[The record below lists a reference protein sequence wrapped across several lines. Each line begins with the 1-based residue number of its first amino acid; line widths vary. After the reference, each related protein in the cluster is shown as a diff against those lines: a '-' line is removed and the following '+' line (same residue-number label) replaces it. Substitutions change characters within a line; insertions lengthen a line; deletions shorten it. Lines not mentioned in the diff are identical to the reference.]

1 MISGRGRGFGRA
13 PFKRGT
19 LPGVQL
25 HQDLRTAVR
34 DLCQAFPDTYWRELD
49 VQRAYPEAFVKAL
62 TDAGYLAALI
72 PEEYGGAGV
81 GGNEGPVIPQKNH
94 PSGGKARPLPP
105 QMETTGAA
113 LPPPPPPPKTGAS

>member
-72 PEEYGGAGV
+72 PEEYGGWGP
-81 GGNEGPVIPQKNH
+81 GGTQAPLILEENNSKR
-94 PSGGKARPLPP
+94 GGA
-105 QMETTGAA
+105 
-113 LPPPPPPPKTGAS
+113 